1 MASGDNSGVTRGN
14 QMSLDQQEAEQIANE
29 NAQRVAGFNSA
40 GSKSVGKVDSIVRLY
55 DTHSI
60 PRTGEPNSVVQ
71 NYNEGTL
78 TTERYFNSDGN
89 PYLDID
95 YTNHGNP
102 KMHPIVPH
110 EHYIDTSHGFKREK
124 KGRAINK

>member
-1 MASGDNSGVTRGN
+1 MASGGNSGVTNGD
-14 QMSLDQQEAEQIANE
+14 QMSFEQQEAEKIANE
-29 NAQRVAGFNSA
+29 NANRVAGFNSA
-40 GSKSVGKVDSIVRLY
+40 GSKSVGKVNSINRLY
-55 DTHSI
+55 DTHSM
-60 PRTGEPNSVVQ
+60 PRTCEPNSVAQ
-71 NYNEGTL
+71 NFNDGTL
-78 TTERYFNSDGN
+78 TTERYYNADGN